1 MEVASQR
8 RAVGSAIT
16 PQSQW
21 LLLETRERLI
31 ESPRNREAPG
41 KSPHQL
47 GVSSAIERLKSL
59 HEGDRVFSEMVGFGV
74 EAVPELRA
82 LLFEREPSGVYIVR
96 CRAVEALAA
105 LKSFETLG
113 DFLRLD
119 REIEDPVE
127 RLGEEVVISAAA
139 RLIARLHEEWIFEL
153 LLDLAKR
160 RGLSGV
166 LAGLGVFKRP
176 ESIPLLIRALS
187 EDEVRP
193 TAEAVLQSFGRA
205 ARPQLIRAA
214 NPSKDR
220 VQSGNETN
228 LRARRSAIWILLDI
242 GVTRRDWSLL
252 RPLMR
257 DEDPRI
263 AILACMACAG
273 VGTAADRL
281 DATVCLALLRSSG
294 DWLQRQQIDEIAASL
309 AAKRSAKRGRAAD
322 GN

>member
-1 MEVASQR
+1 
-8 RAVGSAIT
+8 
-16 PQSQW
+16 
-21 LLLETRERLI
+21 L
-31 ESPRNREAPG
+31 
-41 KSPHQL
+41 
-47 GVSSAIERLKSL
+47 L
-59 HEGDRVFSEMVGFGV
+59 HEGDRVLSEVVGFGV

-82 LLFEREPSGVYIVR
+82 LLFEREPSGVYLVR

-113 DFLRLD
+113 DFLRLN

-139 RLIARLHEEWIFEL
+139 RLIAQLHEGWVFNL
-153 LLDLAKR
+153 LLDTAER
-160 RGLSGV
+160 YVLSGV
-166 LAGLGVFKRP
+166 LAGLGEFKRP

-193 TAEAVLQSFGRA
+193 TAEAVLRSFGRA
-205 ARPQLIRAA
+205 PRPLLIRAA

-220 VQSGNETN
+220 VQPRNETN
-228 LRARRSAIWILLDI
+228 LRARHSAIRILLDI
-242 GVTRRDWSLL
+242 GVTRRDWPLL
-252 RPLMR
+252 RPLLR

-273 VGTAADRL
+273 VGAAADRL
-281 DATVCLALLRSSG
+281 DAAARLALLRSRG
-294 DWLQRQQIDEIAASL
+294 DWLQRQQIDEIAARL
-309 AAKRSAKRGRAAD
+309 AAKRSAKRGRAVD

>member
-1 MEVASQR
+1 
-8 RAVGSAIT
+8 
-16 PQSQW
+16 
-21 LLLETRERLI
+21 
-31 ESPRNREAPG
+31 
-41 KSPHQL
+41 
-47 GVSSAIERLKSL
+47 VSSAITRLKSL
-59 HEGDRVFSEMVGFGV
+59 HEGDRALSEVVSFGV

-82 LLFEREPSGVYIVR
+82 LLFAREPSGLFVPR

-127 RLGEEVVISAAA
+127 RLGEEVVVSAAA
-139 RLIARLHEEWIFEL
+139 RLIAQLQEEWIFEL

-166 LAGLGVFKRP
+166 LTGLGNFKRP
-176 ESIPLLIRALS
+176 ESIPLLTRALS
-187 EDEVRP
+187 EDEVRA
-193 TAEAVLQSFGRA
+193 TAEAVLRSFGRA

-214 NPSKDR
+214 NLSKDR
-220 VQSGNETN
+220 LQPRNETN
-228 LRARRSAIWILLDI
+228 LRARRSAIRTLLDI
-242 GVTRRDWSLL
+242 GVTRRDWPLL

-263 AILACMACAG
+263 AILACLACAR

-281 DATVCLALLRSSG
+281 DATARLAPLRTSG

-309 AAKRSAKRGRAAD
+309 AAKRLQSVAGPPTKIG
-322 GN
+322 